1 MIFEALIASICISLI
16 SLVGVFFFGNKGYM
30 TGTHRFILP
39 ASVGIFLGIIFFELI
54 PETFAM
60 SPDFGAFA
68 ILGGFLGFY
77 LFSNILDTYHH
88 HHFDHADL
96 CGSNGAQKLLVGDA
110 IHNFSD
116 GIIIA
121 TAFIVD
127 PTVGIIT
134 TIGIALHEIPQE
146 IAEFSVLMHSG
157 CTRSKATL
165 YNFLSATTI
174 IIGTAVTYIF
184 SEFFGTYLFV
194 LIGIAAGNLLYIA
207 TADLL
212 PELQK
217 NHNHHFIQ
225 TFCATIG
232 GVLLIVGLLFI
243 SDAFAHGLS
252 VAY

>member
-1 MIFEALIASICISLI
+1 MIGALFASSCIALLSLI
-16 SLVGVFFFGNKGYM
+16 GVLFFGKEGRIR
-30 TGTHRFILP
+30 GTHRFILP
-39 ASVGIFLGIIFFELI
+39 AAVGIFLGIIFFELI

-77 LFSNILDTYHH
+77 LLSNILDTYHH
-88 HHFDHADL
+88 HHFDHTDL

-127 PTVGIIT
+127 PTIGIIT
-134 TIGIALHEIPQE
+134 AIGIALHEIPQE
-146 IAEFSVLMHSG
+146 IAEFSVLIHSG
-157 CTRSKATL
+157 CTRSKAVL

-174 IIGTAVTYIF
+174 IVGTAITYIF

-207 TADLL
+207 TTDLI
-212 PELQK
+212 PELRE
-217 NHNHHFIQ
+217 NHKQHFTQ
-225 TFCATIG
+225 TFVATLFGVALIG
-232 GVLLIVGLLFI
+232 LLIQLTHNFLI
-243 SDAFAHGLS
+243 PL
-252 VAY
+252 

>member
-16 SLVGVFFFGNKGYM
+16 SLIGVFFFGDKGHM

-39 ASVGIFLGIIFFELI
+39 TAVGIFLGIIFFELI
-54 PETFAM
+54 PETLAM
-60 SPDFGAFA
+60 SPDLGAFA
-68 ILGGFLGFY
+68 ILVGFLGFY
-77 LFSNILDTYHH
+77 LLSNILDTYHH

-127 PTVGIIT
+127 PTIGIIT

-157 CTRSKATL
+157 YTLSKAAL

-174 IIGTAVTYIF
+174 IVGTAITFIF

-194 LIGIAAGNLLYIA
+194 LTGIAAGNLLYIA

-217 NHNHHFIQ
+217 NHKQHFTQ
-225 TFCATIG
+225 TFVATLFGVALI
-232 GVLLIVGLLFI
+232 VLLTQITHNFLIPL
-243 SDAFAHGLS
+243 
-252 VAY
+252 